1 LFQAQ
6 DWAVRTKEI
15 CLMIKQFAAGL
26 TVALL
31 ATAVIAAD
39 PAIKSGPQVNEKLA
53 GPFHPLNITGA
64 KAGEK
69 NCLYCENGNNPVA
82 MIFARET
89 SPALTKLIKKIDEAT
104 AKNKAAEMGSFV
116 VFCSD
121 KDGLDKELAGMA
133 KENGIKSCVL
143 AIDNPAGPK
152 GYNVEKDADVTV
164 VLYTERTV
172 KANYAFKKGQLNDK
186 AIDTIVADIS
196 KIIPAK

>member
-1 LFQAQ
+1 MM
-6 DWAVRTKEI
+6 KH
-15 CLMIKQFAAGL
+15 FAAGL

-53 GPFHPLNITGA
+53 GPFHPLNINGA

-89 SPALTKLIKKIDEAT
+89 SPTLTKLIKKIDEAT
-104 AKNKAAEMGSFV
+104 MKNKGAEMGSFV

-121 KDGLDKELAGMA
+121 KDGLEKELASMA
-133 KENGIKSCVL
+133 KENGIKSTVL

-152 GYNVEKDADVTV
+152 GYNVEKEADVTV

-186 AIDTIVADIS
+186 AIDTIVGDITKIVPS
-196 KIIPAK
+196 K

>member
-1 LFQAQ
+1 
-6 DWAVRTKEI
+6 
-15 CLMIKQFAAGL
+15 MKQFAAGL

-39 PAIKSGPQVNEKLA
+39 PAVKSGPQVNEKLA

-89 SPALTKLIKKIDEAT
+89 SPALTKLIKRIDET
-104 AKNKAAEMGSFV
+104 TMKNKGAEMGSFV

-121 KDGLDKELAGMA
+121 KDGLDKELAAMA
-133 KENGIKSCVL
+133 KDTGIKSTVL

-152 GYNVEKDADVTV
+152 GYNVA
-164 VLYTERTV
+164 RTLTLPSCSTPSALRRSTTPSRRV
-172 KANYAFKKGQLNDK
+172 SSPTRTSTPSSPTSPRFCRA
-186 AIDTIVADIS
+186 S
-196 KIIPAK
+196 KVRSGAPTS